1 MEQPTIKFDE
11 LVEARQQEMESMRPG
26 LMTKVELG
34 KYSKNITSPSA
45 FQKSTYKM
53 NNK

>member
-11 LVEARQQEMESMRPG
+11 LVEARKQEMESMLPG

-34 KYSKNITSPSA
+34 KHSTTVSSPSVTER
-45 FQKSTYKM
+45 SHYK
-53 NNK
+53 NK